1 MYPIDLLPNFG
12 VDGGPDPQAGIGPIK
27 TPAGPYWAV
36 RGTFNPATKYPFTT
50 RCSFKPPLGNK
61 EGDVAYQLDPTWI
74 LVGETYLQDQSGNT
88 CRGNVSAD
96 SGVDIGGRLDVP
108 GIGVPEID
116 KIYKAMAKLLSE
128 LIVE

>member
-1 MYPIDLLPNFG
+1 M
-12 VDGGPDPQAGIGPIK
+12 
-27 TPAGPYWAV
+27 
-36 RGTFNPATKYPFTT
+36 
-50 RCSFKPPLGNK
+50 
-61 EGDVAYQLDPTWI
+61 AYQLDPTWI